1 MITYIDY
8 PLQENVILILS
19 YFLLF
24 FVTDINFKDDQ
35 TQPTFE
41 MTPGFKPFTLILRL
55 TFISQIYI
63 YIEYFIDSAR
73 VRYLRKYVTGNP
85 TLSLRSLVTF
95 LINEF

>member
-24 FVTDINFKDDQ
+24 FVTDINFKAD
-35 TQPTFE
+35 FHL
-41 MTPGFKPFTLILRL
+41 TL
-55 TFISQIYI
+55 

-73 VRYLRKYVTGNP
+73 VRLMTYP
-85 TLSLRSLVTF
+85 EISLFRCDHLF
-95 LINEF
+95 LF